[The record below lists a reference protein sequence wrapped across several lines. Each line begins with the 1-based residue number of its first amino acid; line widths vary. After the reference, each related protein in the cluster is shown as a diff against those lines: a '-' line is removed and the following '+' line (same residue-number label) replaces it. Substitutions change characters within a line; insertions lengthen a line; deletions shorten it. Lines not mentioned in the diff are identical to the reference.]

1 MVTSS
6 TCWQCGAVLP
16 VADDPGRADQLS
28 SEACF
33 AAHGRVLARCYEDAQ
48 LLRVRQ
54 LAVDAWAVQH
64 PAPASRVSDQS
75 LALHLMTLHLFLEEG
90 VDPEQGPALHKS
102 MMIGRPDYAW
112 LEPPPHCGALT
123 VADVSQP
130 DRAHLEAWARAAWQA
145 WADHHAT
152 VLGWVTRWRQSRP
165 HPGASSHNRL
175 SLRTKPA

>member
-33 AAHGRVLARCYEDAQ
+33 AAYGRVLARCYEDAQ

-54 LAVDAWAVQH
+54 LPVDAWAVQH
-64 PAPASRVSDQS
+64 PAPSSRVSDQS

-90 VDPEQGPALHKS
+90 VDPERGPALHKS

-112 LEPPPHCGALT
+112 LEPPLHRGALT

-145 WADHHAT
+145 WADQHAK
-152 VLGWVTRWRQSRP
+152 VLGWVDRWRQSRP
-165 HPGASSHNRL
+165 PPGAASHN
-175 SLRTKPA
+175 